1 MYSEVLPSIRGMAS
15 ALTKMGFKKG
25 DMMIMFTS
33 NHVLY
38 FITILSAWKC
48 GGGVTLSNQFAPA
61 GRNKIS
67 LFLLVLLS

>member
-48 GGGVTLSNQFAPA
+48 GVESHYQT
-61 GRNKIS
+61 S
-67 LFLLVLLS
+67 LHQQVGIKFPFFC